1 MPNRIQNN
9 KLTATQNRHRLGREA
24 RLHAEVNHSM
34 NGWPVQYSCIYRRI
48 EQANQFK
55 RGWDSVSQV
64 DISVAISTATSQDI
78 ELNALSFGNNQSIY

>member
-1 MPNRIQNN
+1 MGS
-9 KLTATQNRHRLGREA
+9 KERHQAGREA

-55 RGWDSVSQV
+55 RGWDSVTEI
-64 DISVAISTATSQDI
+64 DINVAINAATSQNI
-78 ELNALSFGNNQSIY
+78 ELNALSFGNNKNIY

>member
-1 MPNRIQNN
+1 MGS
-9 KLTATQNRHRLGREA
+9 KERHQAGREA

-55 RGWDSVSQV
+55 RGWDRVSQV
-64 DISVAISTATSQDI
+64 DINVAIHAAINAAISQNI
-78 ELNALSFGNNQSIY
+78 SLNALSFGNNKNIY

>member
-1 MPNRIQNN
+1 MGS
-9 KLTATQNRHRLGREA
+9 KERHQAGRQA
-24 RLHAEVNHSM
+24 RLRAEVNHSM

-48 EQANQFK
+48 EQADQFK

-64 DISVAISTATSQDI
+64 DISVAINTATSQDI

>member
-1 MPNRIQNN
+1 MGS
-9 KLTATQNRHRLGREA
+9 KERHQAGREA

-34 NGWPVQYSCIYRRI
+34 NSWPVQYSCIYRRI

-64 DISVAISTATSQDI
+64 DISVAINAATSQNI
-78 ELNALSFGNNQSIY
+78 ELNALSFGHNKNIY